1 MNMEIPEM
9 KMISDFECL
18 QNPTLIS
25 RFFSLSGI
33 EKAPQVFSFWKWGAV
48 IFLLFATLRSL
59 IKRIKLIFIHFYSLI
74 KPSPRP
80 STGAEDFEF
89 SEGDDCSSISSEEEE
104 EQNIQTTSFSDQ
116 RKFDGDFC
124 VKGRQNGNLRLRR
137 RRSSGGERF
146 AWSEFACGKH
156 VVKLWDS
163 LDLGLNFVE
172 DNDNHNSKSVVSL
185 WDFDHD
191 EKNGNSF
198 GRSWNIPA
206 LAMASPAVVLTAEG
220 NEDGDDVV
228 LGAYDKRMPSG
239 IPAIY
244 AEWGPTTSTTAAAVS
259 AGGVEKVYVRNGV
272 TGALT
277 VGDIRKLKSPMEN
290 ATEPSGET
298 WWDAD
303 AAIVEDEFELVDE
316 SS

>member
-1 MNMEIPEM
+1 MEIPEM

-25 RFFSLSGI
+25 RFFSLSGT

-48 IFLLFATLRSL
+48 IFLLFATLRSI

-74 KPSPRP
+74 KPSPHP
-80 STGAEDFEF
+80 STGTEDFEF

-104 EQNIQTTSFSDQ
+104 EENIQTTSFSDQ
-116 RKFDGDFC
+116 RKIGGDFC
-124 VKGRQNGNLRLRR
+124 VKGRQNGNLR
-137 RRSSGGERF
+137 RRSSGGESF

-172 DNDNHNSKSVVSL
+172 DNDNNNSKSVVSL
-185 WDFDHD
+185 WDFDHE
-191 EKNGNSF
+191 EKNGHSF

-206 LAMASPAVVLTAEG
+206 FVMASPA
-220 NEDGDDVV
+220 VV

-244 AEWGPTTSTTAAAVS
+244 AEWGPTTSTAAAAVS

-277 VGDIRKLKSPMEN
+277 VGDIRKLKTPMEEN
-290 ATEPSGET
+290 VTEPSGET

-303 AAIVEDEFELVDE
+303 AVIVEDEFELVGE